1 MKIAKNIL
9 LVIFLIASV
18 QLKAQFDVN
27 TVIAEKPDGF
37 ASLNG
42 GTTGGYG
49 GRIVY
54 VTDLDSLKNL
64 MDSEEKLVLLLEG
77 TFQLS
82 GMTTCRS
89 NKTLIGLGA
98 GAEMTGGGLEF
109 YKRSN
114 VIVRNILFSDAQ
126 DDCIKIN
133 QNTSNVW
140 VDHCTFTDGALADPE
155 AASHDGL
162 LDITRCSNY
171 ITVSYCEF
179 INHSKDIL
187 VGMSDSYS
195 QDIGYLKVTFH
206 HNWFN
211 ATRQRHPRVRYG
223 MVHCYNN
230 YYLNNELY
238 GVASTCE
245 ADVLVE
251 GNYFSGVAYPTY
263 CINGYAESPAGDI
276 VERYNVYDNSCTPEV
291 RGTAFE
297 AASYYAY
304 SLDSASTV
312 PVTVMTK
319 AGVGKLTAVEKDNG
333 IRPKTTSL
341 MQNYPNPFNPQ
352 TSVQFQIAKAGN
364 VSLKVFD
371 NLGNEIKSVV
381 NEVKPAGS
389 YNYFVNMSN
398 YPSGIYFY
406 RLIANGYAETK
417 KMILMK

>member
-1 MKIAKNIL
+1 MKIAKHIL
-9 LVIFLIASV
+9 FVVFLFATI
-18 QLKAQFDVN
+18 QLKAQFDIN
-27 TVIAEKPDGF
+27 TMIAEKPDGF

-54 VTDLDSLKNL
+54 VTSLDSLKDL
-64 MDSEEKLVLLLEG
+64 MDSDEKLVLLLEG

-89 NKTLIGLGA
+89 NKTLIGIGA
-98 GAEMTGGGLEF
+98 GATLQGGGLEF
-109 YKRSN
+109 YKKTN
-114 VIVRNILFSDAQ
+114 VIIRNILFSDAQ

-133 QNTSNVW
+133 QNTTNFW
-140 VDHCTFTDGALADPE
+140 VDHCTFTDGTVADPE

-171 ITVSYCEF
+171 ITVTYCEF

-187 VGMSDSYS
+187 IGMSDGYD

-223 MVHCYNN
+223 TVHCYNN

-238 GVASTCE
+238 GVASCCE

-251 GNYFSGVAYPTY
+251 ANYFSGIAYPSY
-263 CINGYAESPAGDI
+263 CGYAESPAGDL
-276 VERYNVYDNSCTPEV
+276 VERYNIYDNSGTPQT
-291 RGTAFE
+291 RGSAFE
-297 AASYYAY
+297 ASTYYTY
-304 SLDSASTV
+304 TLDSASTV
-312 PVTVMTK
+312 PATVMAK
-319 AGVGKLTAVEKDNG
+319 AGAGKLTAIGKSNNMKPE
-333 IRPKTTSL
+333 TTLL

-352 TSVQFQIAKAGN
+352 TSIEFQLAKAGN
-364 VSLKVFD
+364 VTLKVFD
-371 NLGNEIKSVV
+371 NLGNEIKTVI

-389 YNYFVNMSN
+389 YNYFINMGDCS
-398 YPSGIYFY
+398 SGIYFY
-406 RLIANGYAETK
+406 RLSTNGYSTTK
-417 KMILMK
+417 KMLLLK